1 MLIVEFRMS
10 LTLSKQLFLI
20 CRFLWLFV
28 LFSIPVDA
36 KERKVIRISGE
47 IISWEEAGEDPHF
60 RYLDPTNLREKII
73 HCDAETMRLSFGNKP
88 KTNLYMEGKATQLT
102 PTSDEWLCVGRPHV
116 FQKYKVSSPVKTSQT
131 KTVQGQVVEADPNT
145 GQIVYLV
152 RGRRFYLT
160 IDPLEAKSMAEELS
174 ELKTVTI
181 DGEYRYDRIKRYYVK
196 D

>member
-1 MLIVEFRMS
+1 MS

-28 LFSIPVDA
+28 LFSYILEA
-36 KERKVIRISGE
+36 KERKVIRFSGE
-47 IISWEEAGEDPHF
+47 LLGWESEGENSHF
-60 RYLDPTNLREKII
+60 RFLDGTNLRERTIQ
-73 HCDAETMRLSFGNKP
+73 CDADTMALSFGNKP
-88 KTNLYMEGKATQLT
+88 KGNLYIEGKAVQNT
-102 PTSDEWLCVGRPHV
+102 PTSDLWLCVGKPHV
-116 FQKYKVSSPVKTSQT
+116 FQKYQVTSPSRTSQT
-131 KTVQGQVVEADPNT
+131 KTIQGQVVEADPKT

-160 IDPLEAKSMAEELS
+160 IDPMEANVMAESLS
-174 ELKTVTI
+174 KMQTVTI

>member
-1 MLIVEFRMS
+1 MS

-28 LFSIPVDA
+28 LFSTMTSA
-36 KERKVIRISGE
+36 KERKVIRFSGE
-47 IISWEEAGEDPHF
+47 LISWESDGENSHF
-60 RYLDPTNLREKII
+60 RFLDSTSLRERTIL
-73 HCDAETMRLSFGNKP
+73 CDPETMSLSFSHKAKN
-88 KTNLYMEGKATQLT
+88 NLYVEGKATQNS
-102 PTSDEWLCVGRPHV
+102 PTSDQWFCVGKPHV
-116 FQKYKVSSPVKTSQT
+116 FQKYQVTSPAKQAQT
-131 KTVQGQVVEADPNT
+131 KTIQGQVVEADPVS

-160 IDPLEAKSMAEELS
+160 INPTEAEIMAEELS
-174 ELKTVTI
+174 KMKTVMI